1 MPSITTFIAIL
12 YGFSLWY
19 WLKRVRKTIS
29 VQSTKVLLWT
39 HALLLA
45 LVCISAFLSLQYSV
59 SFRGMWTFRIIAWLF
74 LLTGVVTFIIGHK
87 SQFNLVKRV
96 YFIVFSTLPTL
107 VGLFL
112 LVPFLGVVLV
122 FSLFGRLIGT
132 SDTILY
138 KNDDIRVQT
147 TFAGVLGPPYL
158 AIYKKTGLFEE
169 RVYRSETGWF
179 NKVDSVKTF
188 VDHNTMTIAVYH
200 DK

>member
-1 MPSITTFIAIL
+1 LLFLFFVVFWFFKFLGLFIA
-12 YGFSLWY
+12 
-19 WLKRVRKTIS
+19 
-29 VQSTKVLLWT
+29 
-39 HALLLA
+39 
-45 LVCISAFLSLQYSV
+45 
-59 SFRGMWTFRIIAWLF
+59 
-74 LLTGVVTFIIGHK
+74 
-87 SQFNLVKRV
+87 
-96 YFIVFSTLPTL
+96 
-107 VGLFL
+107 
-112 LVPFLGVVLV
+112 
-122 FSLFGRLIGT
+122 T

-200 DK
+200 DKSEDSLSPLIVKVPN